1 MTGHSAGIDD
11 VVESSR
17 HQGSTVLHDEE
28 SDVSITGRGRAYG
41 SDAAAAKDAKRPKR
55 MMLEWVMLWVPSVL
69 AFVAEQRSV
78 GKERETLRS
87 PGYAVMGKR

>member
-1 MTGHSAGIDD
+1 MLCGSVWDRHPRPGRRTMTGHSAGIDD

-55 MMLEWVMLWVPSVL
+55 I
-69 AFVAEQRSV
+69 
-78 GKERETLRS
+78 TL
-87 PGYAVMGKR
+87 V